1 MVESEYYPSD
11 LASLD
16 ENENMYT
23 IKYDGNWDILN
34 KSGGSLCWLNKG
46 NLILTTRKRSRLS
59 NSLALNQTSVF
70 RP

>member
-1 MVESEYYPSD
+1 MVESEHFPSD

-46 NLILTTRKRSRLS
+46 KLIFNHSKK
-59 NSLALNQTSVF
+59 F
-70 RP
+70 PI